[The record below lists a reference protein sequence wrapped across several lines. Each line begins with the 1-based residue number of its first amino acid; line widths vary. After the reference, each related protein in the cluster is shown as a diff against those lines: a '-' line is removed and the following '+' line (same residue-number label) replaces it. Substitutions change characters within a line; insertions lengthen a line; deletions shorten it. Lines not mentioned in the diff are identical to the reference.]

1 MILARTKMRRKI
13 EEDQAYAI
21 VNRIMSTPV
30 PLQSELSNPFNSN
43 KRKKKIVLNPE
54 DKKDNTLSNDVTLW
68 TVKSFVDYFAD
79 CYYKQNN
86 GYYKKTYASDNSI
99 FNEIGKFM
107 SSNGLQK
114 QEWTK
119 RFIDWSFEN
128 SQTIIKKSGYFL
140 PTTIKNYLNHFYQE
154 EVMPKVEENSI
165 DRSYFESTILEDI
178 KLADEEGKASEIYIR
193 FGIPIAS
200 TYFIQI
206 RGFSPEVVQKG
217 IENFLNKLAQ
227 GDLSSKEKIGLV
239 LQKSVMKS
247 PYPQEFSFLDWR
259 LKFEKF
265 TKSYAKENWW
275 REKDYSGKPLSEYQ
289 RLIKRD

>member
-1 MILARTKMRRKI
+1 LVEFKECLLKI
-13 EEDQAYAI
+13 ACLGKLKLGG
-21 VNRIMSTPV
+21 TTT
-30 PLQSELSNPFNSN
+30 SN
-43 KRKKKIVLNPE
+43 
-54 DKKDNTLSNDVTLW
+54 
-68 TVKSFVDYFAD
+68 
-79 CYYKQNN
+79 
-86 GYYKKTYASDNSI
+86 
-99 FNEIGKFM
+99 
-107 SSNGLQK
+107 
-114 QEWTK
+114 
-119 RFIDWSFEN
+119 
-128 SQTIIKKSGYFL
+128 L
-140 PTTIKNYLNHFYQE
+140 P
-154 EVMPKVEENSI
+154 
-165 DRSYFESTILEDI
+165 EDI
-178 KLADEEGKASEIYIR
+178 KLADEDGKASEIYIR

-265 TKSYAKENWW
+265 TKTYSKENWW
-275 REKDYSGKPLSEYQ
+275 RYKDYSGKPLSEYQ